1 MKILIINAGS
11 SSLKYQLID
20 MDNENVLAKG
30 NAERI
35 GIKDSLLTHEVM
47 GKEKFKISK
56 NFNDHTE
63 AIKEV
68 IKTLISADK
77 GVITDMSE
85 IGAVGHRVVHGGE
98 RFKESVLIDDEV
110 MDAIRANID
119 LAPLHNPANIMGIE
133 ACMKIMP
140 GVPMSAVF
148 DTAFHQTM
156 PREAFLYAIPY
167 ESYLKHGI
175 RRYGFHGTSHKYVS
189 LRAAQI
195 LERPIEELKIV
206 TCHLGNGSSIAAVK
220 HGKSIDTSMGF
231 TPLDGL
237 PMGTRSG
244 SIDPAIVSYLMEKED
259 LTIDETSEYLNKQS
273 GVLGISGVSS
283 DFRDLADAAADNV
296 ERAKLALEVFNY
308 RVKKY
313 IGEYAAAMG
322 GIDCV
327 VFTAGIGENT
337 PAIREESCQGLEFLG
352 IKVDPVKNNS
362 KEIQT
367 SKEGIVSTDDTP
379 VKVLVV
385 PTNEELM
392 IARETI
398 NLLK

>member
-175 RRYGFHGTSHKYVS
+175 RRYGFHGNSHKYVS

-308 RVKKY
+308 QVKKY

>member
-195 LERPIEELKIV
+195 LNRPIEELKIV

-259 LTIDETSEYLNKQS
+259 LTIDEASEYLNKQS

-308 RVKKY
+308 KVKKY

-337 PAIREESCQGLEFLG
+337 PEIREESCQGLEFLG

>member
-35 GIKDSLLTHEVM
+35 GIKDSLLTHEVI

-231 TPLDGL
+231 TP
-237 PMGTRSG
+237 
-244 SIDPAIVSYLMEKED
+244 
-259 LTIDETSEYLNKQS
+259 
-273 GVLGISGVSS
+273 
-283 DFRDLADAAADNV
+283 
-296 ERAKLALEVFNY
+296 
-308 RVKKY
+308 
-313 IGEYAAAMG
+313 
-322 GIDCV
+322 
-327 VFTAGIGENT
+327 
-337 PAIREESCQGLEFLG
+337 
-352 IKVDPVKNNS
+352 
-362 KEIQT
+362 
-367 SKEGIVSTDDTP
+367 
-379 VKVLVV
+379 
-385 PTNEELM
+385 
-392 IARETI
+392 
-398 NLLK
+398 

>member
-308 RVKKY
+308 KVKKY

>member
-35 GIKDSLLTHEVM
+35 GIKDSLLTHEVI

-308 RVKKY
+308 KVKKY

>member
-98 RFKESVLIDDEV
+98 RFKESVLIDNEV

-195 LERPIEELKIV
+195 LNRPIEELKIV

-308 RVKKY
+308 QVKKY